1 MGTNN
6 SKLPS
11 LNKVLIIGNLTKDP
25 ELRYTQAGV
34 SVVNFKIASSKK
46 YKDSLGTP
54 REDVCHIGVVA
65 WQKLAESCKD
75 YLHKGSTVLI
85 EGELRSRIKETAD
98 GAKRN
103 FVEIKAFHIQ
113 FLDRR
118 GDIQNLGA
126 EEPVEFSSLE
136 PEHLPSLENFN
147 AKFDVQEDSNDT
159 R

>member
-1 MGTNN
+1 MQN

-34 SVVNFKIASSKK
+34 SVVNFKIASSKR

-75 YLHKGSTVLI
+75 YLQKGSTVLI
-85 EGELRSRIKETAD
+85 EGELRSRIKETSD

-118 GDIQNLGA
+118 GEMLNLEIG
-126 EEPVEFSSLE
+126 ESLDLSSLE
-136 PEHLPSLENFN
+136 TDHLPSIEEFN
-147 AKFDVQEDSNDT
+147 AKLESREEKDA

>member
-1 MGTNN
+1 MQNY
-6 SKLPS
+6 SRLPT

-25 ELRYTQAGV
+25 ELRHTQAGV
-34 SVVNFKIASSKK
+34 PVVNFKIASSKK

-65 WQKLAESCKD
+65 WQKLAESCKE
-75 YLHKGSTVLI
+75 YLHKGSMVLI

-103 FVEIKAFHIQ
+103 FIEIKAFHIQ
-113 FLDRR
+113 FLDRK
-118 GDIQNLGA
+118 GEMVHFAA
-126 EEPVEFSSLE
+126 EEQVEFSSLDHD
-136 PEHLPSLENFN
+136 HLPNIDEFTAKLE
-147 AKFDVQEDSNDT
+147 AKEEDDST